1 MHGDTRPT
9 HSGDIGGSADLADV
23 AIVGYGPVG
32 QALALRLAQH
42 GHRVVVVE
50 RWPALFGLPRAVGL
64 DHEALR
70 TLQALGIMAEFEPRT
85 SLSKVYEWR
94 NAAGEVLLAFPG
106 LHEMGISGWSKGAGF
121 SQPVLERILDERVR
135 NEHAGQVRLMQ
146 GRAVVGLQERP
157 GHVVLETRRGAGPE
171 GEGQVERIAAR
182 YVVGCDGAGSFVR
195 GALGTA
201 MEDLAFAADWLVVD
215 LQPRDASQCNDDLI
229 QVCDPR
235 RPTTMV
241 SGGPGRCRFEFMM
254 LEGERKEDFNNAAAA
269 WSLLAPLG
277 WNPSNAVLERH
288 TVYTFRA
295 AVAQTWRRGRLMI
308 AGDAAHMT
316 PPFAAQGLC
325 AGLRDV
331 ASLAWRLDMVL
342 RGRASEAL
350 LDGYSDERR
359 VHARALVEFAVE
371 LGKIICLLD
380 PVAAEARDRQLREA
394 REARKEEQDGMPA
407 PRLGDSPLLRAGDP
421 QAGSLSVQGRI
432 RCFGRIGRFDDL
444 IGNGFV
450 LIGDGHDPASRLG
463 SAQRAFLHELGI
475 RNIGVGPSCSAQ
487 DVDGTYR
494 RWFDTLQCSAVL
506 VRPDFYVYGA
516 GEADELVG
524 ALMASWAEAYARR
537 EEALA

>member
-1 MHGDTRPT
+1 MQLHGSGITGTR
-9 HSGDIGGSADLADV
+9 HDGDIADV

-32 QALALRLAQH
+32 QAMALRLAQH
-42 GHRVVVVE
+42 GHRVVVIE

-135 NEHAGQVRLMQ
+135 NEHAGQVRLLQ

-157 GHVVLETRRGAGPE
+157 GHVVLETRRGAGPV
-171 GEGQVERIAAR
+171 GEGDVERIAAR
-182 YVVGCDGAGSFVR
+182 YVVGCDGAGSVVR

-215 LQPRDASQCNDDLI
+215 LQPKDASQCNDDLI

-241 SGGPGRCRFEFMM
+241 SGGPGRRRFEFMM

-308 AGDAAHMT
+308 AGDAAHLT

-331 ASLAWRLDMVL
+331 ASLAWRLDLVL
-342 RGRASEAL
+342 RGRANEAL

-380 PVAAEARDRQLREA
+380 PQAAEARDRQLREA
-394 REARKEEQDGMPA
+394 RKEEPGGMPA
-407 PRLGDSPLLRAGDP
+407 PRLGASPLLRAGDP
-421 QAGSLSVQGRI
+421 HAGGLGVQGRI
-432 RCFGRIGRFDDL
+432 RHFGRTGRFDDL
-444 IGNGFV
+444 VGNGFV
-450 LIGDGHDPASRLG
+450 LIGDGHDPASRLRPE
-463 SAQRAFLHELGI
+463 QRAFLEELGV
-475 RNIGVGPSCSAQ
+475 RSIGVGPGCPAQ
-487 DVDGTYR
+487 DIDGTYR
-494 RWFDTLQCSAVL
+494 RWFDALQCSAVL

-524 ALMASWAEAYARR
+524 ALMASWAETYAVG